1 MQDSSRPPLP
11 KYAKYLPEYEPTALA
26 DQVKTTPS
34 QPGSGLHIACIML
47 SFISGFTTAYLLAS
61 LVIVPYTPA
70 RPLIIFWAEVSW
82 VPFGLLPGMGAL
94 ICWCVFKAR
103 QSTQG

>member
-26 DQVKTTPS
+26 DQAEPTSS
-34 QPGSGLHIACIML
+34 QSGSGLHVACIML
-47 SFISGFTTAYLLAS
+47 SFMSGFTTAYLLAS

-94 ICWCVFKAR
+94 ICWSIFKAH
-103 QSTQG
+103 QPTQG